1 MNVVFCAAEQSV
13 ELQLERR
20 RQGNARKVFYID
32 LMNRF
37 VEAASPS
44 DSSVEPDLHFARG
57 SEVGCS
63 MTCARCDWL
72 QVYSSTCF

>member
-1 MNVVFCAAEQSV
+1 MNVVFFAAEQSV

-20 RQGNARKVFYID
+20 RQGNTRKVFYID

-44 DSSVEPDLHFARG
+44 DSSVEPDLHFSFARG

-63 MTCARCDWL
+63 LTCARCD
-72 QVYSSTCF
+72 

>member
-1 MNVVFCAAEQSV
+1 MLCAAEQSV

-20 RQGNARKVFYID
+20 RQGHTRKVFYLD

-44 DSSVEPDLHFARG
+44 DRSVELDLRFGSARG

-63 MTCARCDWL
+63 LTC
-72 QVYSSTCF
+72 